1 MSRPG
6 RFLLDSHALMWLLD
20 GSPRLSARIRKRLD
34 GAEAVVVSAASI
46 WEIAIKRSLGR
57 LTTPPDFLPTIEA
70 SPLVPLGVRIDHAD
84 LAGSLPYH
92 HGDPFDRM
100 LVAQAMLEGLVLVT
114 ADPVMKRYGVAL
126 VEIG

>member
-20 GSPRLSARIRKRLD
+20 GSPRLSARLRKRLD

-46 WEIAIKRSLGR
+46 WEIAIKRALGR
-57 LTTPPDFLPTIEA
+57 LTIPADFLPTIEA
-70 SPLVPLGVRIDHAD
+70 SSLVALAVRMEHAE
-84 LAGSLPYH
+84 LAGGLPLH

-100 LVAQAMLEGLVLVT
+100 LVAQAMLEGLVLVS
-114 ADPVMKRYGVAL
+114 ADPVMKRYGVPL
-126 VEIG
+126 LTV